1 MRWSISAAGA
11 VALVCLAALAAPDA
25 RAQSNAPAN
34 APAANAGLMPT
45 PSAGTVDSRSDPT
58 LAPVSPSR
66 RNGVVLGVSP
76 GIAFAGSS
84 GYPNDPKRIGN
95 PDYFSSS
102 PLLVGWS
109 SSFFLMGAFADY
121 LSFGPM
127 VSVATLENAKWKSTG
142 WGIGFRA
149 EFFPMVDL
157 APKLGDTSI
166 FTQLGVG
173 STDLRAKG
181 PYPDAGAT
189 QSFLGIGLH
198 QEWRLGRMGGGHAS
212 GGPFVEYDVIHTDSV
227 QRHALSV
234 GLRVVWYGGRVRLD
248 QAPPVAA
255 AAR

>member
-1 MRWSISAAGA
+1 MRWSISGAGA
-11 VALVCLAALAAPDA
+11 GALAVLVAADA
-25 RAQSNAPAN
+25 RAQAN

-45 PSAGTVDSRSDPT
+45 PASSSPSGGTVDSRSDPT
-58 LAPVSPSR
+58 LAPVSPER

-109 SSFFLMGAFADY
+109 SSFFLMGALADY

-127 VSVATLENAKWKSTG
+127 VSVGTLENAKWKSTG

-149 EFFPMVDL
+149 EFFPLVDL
-157 APKLGDTSI
+157 VPKLGDASI

-173 STDLRAKG
+173 TTDLRAKG

-189 QSFLGIGLH
+189 QSFLGVGLH
-198 QEWRLGRMGGGHAS
+198 QEWRLGRFGGGHAS
-212 GGPFVEYDVIHTDSV
+212 GGPFLEYDVIRADTV
-227 QRHALSV
+227 QRHALSIGV
-234 GLRVVWYGGRVRLD
+234 RVAWYGGRVKLD
-248 QAPPVAA
+248 P
-255 AAR
+255 AR